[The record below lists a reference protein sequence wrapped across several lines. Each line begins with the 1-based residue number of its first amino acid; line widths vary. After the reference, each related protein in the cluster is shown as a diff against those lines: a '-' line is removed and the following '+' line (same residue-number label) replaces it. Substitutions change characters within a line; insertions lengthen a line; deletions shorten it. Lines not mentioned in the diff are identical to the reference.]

1 MTFSRVSSQSPFEG
15 GLGGAFSDH
24 NRQGAWASEQGTNCQ
39 PWELAYGES
48 HSEGDSRHT
57 VPTSSP
63 SWDSTILVN
72 TGTTKGGSG
81 ANYDSSLPNH

>member
-15 GLGGAFSDH
+15 GLGGSFSDH
-24 NRQGAWASEQGTNCQ
+24 NRQGAWASEQGTNCM
-39 PWELAYGES
+39 PWELAYGET
-48 HSEGDSRHT
+48 HSEGDMRHNA
-57 VPTSSP
+57 PTSSP
-63 SWDSTILVN
+63 HPTSTIIVN